1 MTIKDD
7 DRNSLINYRI
17 ELSHESIDEVKLQIE
32 HNKLRVA
39 INRIYY
45 GMFYI
50 VTALALKYGFTTS
63 KHNQLLGWFNKT
75 FIKGKLMPQKYGEIL
90 QNSFNKRN
98 NADYGDFVIIEKD
111 EVFKMFDDMKDF
123 IATIENFIRNN
134 SE

>member
-50 VTALALKYGFTTS
+50 VTALAFVLAPEIAGQKNKNRLEEKKIAKITT
-63 KHNQLLGWFNKT
+63 NYAL
-75 FIKGKLMPQKYGEIL
+75 
-90 QNSFNKRN
+90 
-98 NADYGDFVIIEKD
+98 
-111 EVFKMFDDMKDF
+111 
-123 IATIENFIRNN
+123 
-134 SE
+134 